1 MRTYSAH
8 VCQELPESVESMDH
22 AGGRNWL
29 KFRHGAII
37 APSPA
42 LVVLRYGGYKDN
54 HHITVSLSPMQA
66 RMTADFLHAMADKVD
81 DGEFVEL
88 DTEEL
93 KSLRDSEFLLRRNS
107 LLEED

>member
-22 AGGRNWL
+22 VGGLVAL
-29 KFRHGAII
+29 K
-37 APSPA
+37 
-42 LVVLRYGGYKDN
+42 YGGYKN
-54 HHITVSLSPMQA
+54 NEHVTVSLSPLQA

-93 KSLRDSEFLLRRNS
+93 KSLRDSRIH
-107 LLEED
+107 EEG